1 MVVLVRHRWRMVS
14 VAHAEPRSS
23 RRWDWV
29 RDLDGI
35 TGAII
40 DASLH
45 IHRDVGPRL
54 LESVYEA
61 VLART
66 MARQRFRVERQKAIR
81 FAYDGMAFEE
91 GQPSASS
98 RLHVNQRVAA
108 EPRGDGH

>member
-1 MVVLVRHRWRMVS
+1 MAYGERCSRGAAKL
-14 VAHAEPRSS
+14 AEVGLGAR
-23 RRWDWV
+23 
-29 RDLDGI
+29 LDGI